1 MRRAPQW
8 MNAQCWRI
16 MPQGLSS
23 AKLERRQS
31 PARSYSPISFTAMR
45 ILQVN
50 SSSTWG
56 GGETHVQQLSEVLRK
71 RGHDVLIAGRPG
83 SRLKPELEL
92 PFRNSADFITAARLR
107 RRIKRDS
114 FDVVHAHI
122 ARDYS

>member
-8 MNAQCWRI
+8 MNAQCGRI
-16 MPQGLSS
+16 MPEGLSS

-56 GGETHVQQLSEVLRK
+56 GGETHVQQLTEFLRE
-71 RGHDVLIAGRPG
+71 RGHDVIMAGRAHP
-83 SRLKPELEL
+83 RARTATKPPYLQSSC
-92 PFRNSADFITAARLR
+92 F
-107 RRIKRDS
+107 
-114 FDVVHAHI
+114 
-122 ARDYS
+122 